1 MSNLL
6 KYNHVVVKN
15 EDKHVI
21 DSNELLKNILSANKN
36 TTSGNSFAEKS
47 IPDPDGFVRGIDA
60 ARVEKLISD
69 EEEQQD
75 DNNAGIL
82 EDARE
87 QAEDILEDA
96 KKQAEDI
103 LKDAKENGYKEGYEK
118 GTIESKQKS
127 DDLQTKLEA
136 DYKSMSEK
144 LQNEYDEKYQ
154 VMESELVD
162 TLMEVFSKV
171 TLTIAEDKK
180 DLVLLL
186 IQRTLK
192 DADANKDF
200 LIRVSDVDYGFVMN
214 SIDKLYDCVSLDSK
228 IEVVRDNTLKK
239 NQCII
244 ETDAGAFDCSLD
256 IQLEGLISEIKLL
269 SCLNKQ

>member
-82 EDARE
+82 EDARK

-96 KKQAEDI
+96 IIENRQAIEMAKIYSDI
-103 LKDAKENGYKEGYEK
+103 LNGTMEA
-118 GTIESKQKS
+118 
-127 DDLQTKLEA
+127 TKRA
-136 DYKSMSEK
+136 MKRVPSN
-144 LQNEYDEKYQ
+144 QNRNQ
-154 VMESELVD
+154 M
-162 TLMEVFSKV
+162 TFR
-171 TLTIAEDKK
+171 
-180 DLVLLL
+180 
-186 IQRTLK
+186 Q
-192 DADANKDF
+192 
-200 LIRVSDVDYGFVMN
+200 
-214 SIDKLYDCVSLDSK
+214 SL
-228 IEVVRDNTLKK
+228 R
-239 NQCII
+239 QII
-244 ETDAGAFDCSLD
+244 S
-256 IQLEGLISEIKLL
+256 Q
-269 SCLNKQ
+269 

>member
-21 DSNELLKNILSANKN
+21 DSNELLKNILSAKKN

-47 IPDPDGFVRGIDA
+47 IPDSDGFVRGIDA

-82 EDARE
+82 EDAKK

>member
-82 EDARE
+82 EDAKK

-103 LKDAKENGYKEGYEK
+103 PKDAKENGYKEGYEK

>member
-21 DSNELLKNILSANKN
+21 DSNELLKNILSAKKN

-82 EDARE
+82 EDARK

-118 GTIESKQKS
+118 GIIESKQKS

>member
-82 EDARE
+82 EDARK

-180 DLVLLL
+180 DLVFLL

>member
-21 DSNELLKNILSANKN
+21 DSNELLKNILSAKKN

-75 DNNAGIL
+75 DNNADIL
-82 EDARE
+82 EDARK

-127 DDLQTKLEA
+127 DGLQAKLEA

>member
-21 DSNELLKNILSANKN
+21 DSNELLKNILSAKKN

-82 EDARE
+82 EDARK

-192 DADANKDF
+192 DADANKNF

>member
-21 DSNELLKNILSANKN
+21 DSNELLKNILSAKKN

-82 EDARE
+82 EDARK

-127 DDLQTKLEA
+127 DGLQAKLEA

>member
-21 DSNELLKNILSANKN
+21 DSNELLKNILSAKKN

-82 EDARE
+82 EDARK

-192 DADANKDF
+192 DADVNKDF

>member
-21 DSNELLKNILSANKN
+21 DSNELLKNILSAKKN

-69 EEEQQD
+69 EEEQQY

-82 EDARE
+82 EDARK

>member
-21 DSNELLKNILSANKN
+21 DSNELLKNILLAKKN

-82 EDARE
+82 EDARK

-103 LKDAKENGYKEGYEK
+103 LKDAKENGYREGYEK

>member
-82 EDARE
+82 EDARK
-87 QAEDILEDA
+87 QAEDILENA

>member
-82 EDARE
+82 EDARK

-127 DDLQTKLEA
+127 DDLQTKLKA

-180 DLVLLL
+180 NLVLLL

>member
-21 DSNELLKNILSANKN
+21 DSNELLKNILSAKKN
-36 TTSGNSFAEKS
+36 TKSGNSFAEKS

-82 EDARE
+82 EDARK

>member
-21 DSNELLKNILSANKN
+21 DSNELLKNILSAKKN

-47 IPDPDGFVRGIDA
+47 IPDPDGFVCGIDA

-82 EDARE
+82 EDARK

-103 LKDAKENGYKEGYEK
+103 LKDAKENGYKDGYEK

-127 DDLQTKLEA
+127 DDLQKKLEA

>member
-21 DSNELLKNILSANKN
+21 DSNELLKNILSAKKN

-82 EDARE
+82 EYARK

>member
-21 DSNELLKNILSANKN
+21 DSNELLKNILSAKKN

-75 DNNAGIL
+75 DNNADIL
-82 EDARE
+82 EDARK

-103 LKDAKENGYKEGYEK
+103 LKDARENGYKEGYEK

-127 DDLQTKLEA
+127 DGLQAKLEA

>member
-82 EDARE
+82 EDARK

-118 GTIESKQKS
+118 GTIKSKQKS

>member
-82 EDARE
+82 EDARK

-127 DDLQTKLEA
+127 DDLQAKLEA

-200 LIRVSDVDYGFVMN
+200 LIRVSDVDYDFVMN

>member
-21 DSNELLKNILSANKN
+21 DSNELLKNILSAKKN

-82 EDARE
+82 EDARK

-96 KKQAEDI
+96 KKQADDI

>member
-21 DSNELLKNILSANKN
+21 DSNELLKNILSAKKN

-82 EDARE
+82 EDARK

-103 LKDAKENGYKEGYEK
+103 LKDARENGYKEGYEK

-127 DDLQTKLEA
+127 DGLQAKLEA
-136 DYKSMSEK
+136 DYKSMSER

>member
-21 DSNELLKNILSANKN
+21 DSNELLKNILSAKKN

-69 EEEQQD
+69 EEGQQD

-82 EDARE
+82 EDARK

>member
-82 EDARE
+82 EDARK

-96 KKQAEDI
+96 KKQAEAI

-269 SCLNKQ
+269 GCLNKQ

>member
-6 KYNHVVVKN
+6 KYNHVVVKK
-15 EDKHVI
+15 EVKHVI
-21 DSNELLKNILSANKN
+21 DSIVLLKNILSANKN

-82 EDARE
+82 EDARK

-127 DDLQTKLEA
+127 DDLQAKLEA

>member
-82 EDARE
+82 EDARK

-103 LKDAKENGYKEGYEK
+103 LKDARENGYKEGYEK

>member
-82 EDARE
+82 EDAR
-87 QAEDILEDA
+87 
-96 KKQAEDI
+96 KQAEDI

-127 DDLQTKLEA
+127 DDLQAKLEA

>member
-82 EDARE
+82 EGARK

>member
-21 DSNELLKNILSANKN
+21 DSNELLKNILSAKKN
-36 TTSGNSFAEKS
+36 ITSGNSFAEKS

-82 EDARE
+82 EDARK

>member
-82 EDARE
+82 EDARK

-200 LIRVSDVDYGFVMN
+200 LIRVSDVDYGFFFFF
-214 SIDKLYDCVSLDSK
+214 IDKLYDCVSLDSK

>member
-21 DSNELLKNILSANKN
+21 DSNELLKNILLANKN

-82 EDARE
+82 EDARK

-127 DDLQTKLEA
+127 DDLQTKLKA

>member
-69 EEEQQD
+69 GEEQQD

-82 EDARE
+82 EDARK

-127 DDLQTKLEA
+127 DDLQAKLEA

>member
-60 ARVEKLISD
+60 TRVEKLISD

-82 EDARE
+82 EDARK

>member
-75 DNNAGIL
+75 DNNADIL
-82 EDARE
+82 EDARK

>member
-82 EDARE
+82 EDARK

-244 ETDAGAFDCSLD
+244 ETDAGAFYCSLD

>member
-21 DSNELLKNILSANKN
+21 DSNELLKNILSAKKN
-36 TTSGNSFAEKS
+36 TTSGNTFAEKS
-47 IPDPDGFVRGIDA
+47 IPDPDGFVCGIDA

-82 EDARE
+82 EDARK

-103 LKDAKENGYKEGYEK
+103 LKDARENGYKEGYEN
-118 GTIESKQKS
+118 GSIESKQKS
-127 DDLQTKLEA
+127 DDLQAKLEA

>member
-82 EDARE
+82 EDAR
-87 QAEDILEDA
+87 
-96 KKQAEDI
+96 KQAEDI

-118 GTIESKQKS
+118 GIIESKQKS

>member
-82 EDARE
+82 EDARK

-103 LKDAKENGYKEGYEK
+103 LKDAKENGYKEGCEK

>member
-21 DSNELLKNILSANKN
+21 DSNELLKNILSAKKN

-82 EDARE
+82 EDARK

-103 LKDAKENGYKEGYEK
+103 LKDAKENGYREGYEK

-127 DDLQTKLEA
+127 DGLQAKLEA

-200 LIRVSDVDYGFVMN
+200 LIRISDVDYGFVMN

-244 ETDAGAFDCSLD
+244 ETDAGAFDCSLA